1 MDKCIFCL
9 AAIIAVVGLVC
20 YSWISY
26 WKYKCDFWKLEDE
39 MARKERAKL
48 VDLLIEM
55 KRKQM
60 EILDKTAITNAI
72 ESLERKLKLD
82 KEKKDA

>member
-1 MDKCIFCL
+1 MDKCILCL
-9 AAIIAVVGLVC
+9 AVIIAVVCLVC
-20 YSWISY
+20 YSWVSY
-26 WKYKCDFWKLEDE
+26 WMYKCDFWKLEDE

-60 EILDKTAITNAI
+60 ETLDNKGLTDAI
-72 ESLERKLKLD
+72 ESFERIVQID